1 MLQIPAS
8 ASKEIL
14 LRGGVIAYPTEAV
27 YGLGCD
33 PDNEAAVQ
41 RILEIKQRP
50 WQKGLIMVASNF
62 AQLRPYIDATQV
74 TEAQLASAFA
84 KWPGPFTFI
93 MPVRA
98 SLSKFVRGQFDTC
111 AVRVSAHPLV
121 RELCDLV
128 NKPIISTSAN
138 LAGEA
143 PAVTAAEILQT
154 FDGKLDALISGPL
167 GEQRQPST
175 IIDIRSGKVLRQG

>member
-14 LRGGVIAYPTEAV
+14 LGGGVIAYPTEAV

-62 AQLRPYIDATQV
+62 AQLRPYIDEAQL

-98 SLSKFVRGQFDTC
+98 SLSPFVRGQFDTC

-138 LAGEA
+138 LAGEP
-143 PAVTAAEILQT
+143 PAVTAEAILQT
-154 FDGKLDALISGPL
+154 FDGKLDALVIGQL